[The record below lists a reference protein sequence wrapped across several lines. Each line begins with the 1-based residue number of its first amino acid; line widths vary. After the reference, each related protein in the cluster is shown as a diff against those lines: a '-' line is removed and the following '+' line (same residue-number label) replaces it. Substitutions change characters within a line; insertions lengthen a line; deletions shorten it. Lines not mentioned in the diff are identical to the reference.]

1 MDVNPLISIIVLS
14 YNNSS
19 YIFDTINSILQQNY
33 RNIELIITDDGTEGF
48 NKQMYVD
55 YILKNRKE
63 NITNLIVHKNEVNL
77 GTVKNVNNAIQ
88 MSKGEYIKI
97 IAADDVF
104 YDGNVISSFVAYFKK
119 TDSIIV
125 ASKIDSCDSKLVSSP
140 NDFYDNLE
148 FNLTK
153 LNSKQCFIEL
163 CKGNF
168 IPAPGVCFTRKL
180 FAQYGYFDQN
190 YRLMEDWPM
199 WLRLTRNGCKIDFL
213 NIISAKYRAYI
224 GTSTTPSKMFKEDYI
239 KCFYNEI
246 RPYKDILGYRL
257 HKKLIW
263 HYGKRCEFDNH
274 SNLLK
279 VFFLIRNIDAI
290 LFYLLPRLCKN
301 AFQKAL
307 TPKYLKERPGVKQFT
322 SYSKWP

>member
-1 MDVNPLISIIVLS
+1 MGVNPLISIIVLS

-33 RNIELIITDDGTEGF
+33 KNIELIITDDGTEDF

-55 YILKNRKE
+55 YILINRKD

-77 GTVKNVNNAIQ
+77 GTVKNVNNAIK

-104 YDGNVISSFVAYFKK
+104 YDRNVISAFIAFFKN

-125 ASKIDSCDSKLVSSP
+125 ASKIDMCDSNLISSA
-140 NDFYDNLE
+140 NNFYNNLE

-163 CKGNF
+163 CKINF

-180 FAQYGYFDQN
+180 FVQFGYFDQN

-199 WLRLTRNGCKIDFL
+199 WLRLIRNNCKIDFL
-213 NIISAKYRAYI
+213 NIISAKYREYI
-224 GTSTTPSKMFKEDYI
+224 GTSTIPSKMFTEDYV
-239 KCFYNEI
+239 KCFNNEI
-246 RPYKDILGYRL
+246 RPYKDILGYWL

-263 HYGKRCEFDNH
+263 HFVKRCEFANY
-274 SNLLK
+274 SNLQK
-279 VFFLIRNIDAI
+279 IFFIIRNIDAI
-290 LFYLLPRLCKN
+290 LFYLLPKLIKN
-301 AFQKAL
+301 VFLKML
-307 TPKYLKERPGVKQFT
+307 TPTYLKKT
-322 SYSKWP
+322 L

>member
-33 RNIELIITDDGTEGF
+33 ENIELIITDDGTEGF

-55 YILKNRKE
+55 YILKNGKE
-63 NITNLIVHKNEVNL
+63 NITNLIVHRNEVNL
-77 GTVKNVNNAIQ
+77 GTVKNVNNAIK

-97 IAADDVF
+97 IAADDVL
-104 YDGNVISSFVAYFKK
+104 YDRNVISSFVAYFEK

-125 ASKIDSCDSKLVSSP
+125 ASKIDMCDSNLVSSA
-140 NDFYDNLE
+140 NNFYNNLE

-153 LNSKQCFIEL
+153 LNSKQCYIEL
-163 CKGNF
+163 CKINF

-180 FAQYGYFDQN
+180 FEQYGYFDQN

-199 WLRLTRNGCKIDFL
+199 WLRLTRNNFKIDFL
-213 NIISAKYRAYI
+213 NIISAKYREYI
-224 GTSTTPSKMFKEDYI
+224 GTSTIPFKMYKEDYI
-239 KCFYNEI
+239 KCFNNEI
-246 RPYKDILGYRL
+246 RPYKDILGYWL

-263 HYGKRCEFDNH
+263 HFVKRCEFANY
-274 SNLLK
+274 SNLQIL
-279 VFFLIRNIDAI
+279 FFLARNIDAV
-290 LFYLLPRLCKN
+290 LFYLLPRLCKKV
-301 AFQKAL
+301 FL
-307 TPKYLKERPGVKQFT
+307 ETFTPKYLKKRLGAK
-322 SYSKWP
+322 